1 MAELSTPSTY
11 SFQNANSK
19 IRTHLQAYLPIQD
32 ALVVLAFILSLGLV
46 FDLLFKWFPRLAH
59 LFLARKIV
67 QLLHFVKFLFFII
80 LFFLTDA
87 NVQRTNIQKFAL
99 GVFSVL
105 TIYAILCLLW
115 YFIIAI
121 VMLAKY
127 GSLKIALAGSHTVII
142 NGSVFPVD
150 CYAPILVFSK
160 QVVHGQEEVRFG
172 EACLNEVP
180 KYVAYRGIFSAED
193 FVYHS
198 TTKAGN
204 ATIILFRT
212 NRLAHV
218 V

>member
-1 MAELSTPSTY
+1 MAESTAS
-11 SFQNANSK
+11 SFNFHYVNTRL
-19 IRTHLQAYLPIQD
+19 RTHLQAYLPIQD
-32 ALVVLAFILSLGLV
+32 ALIALAFILAFGLV
-46 FDLLFKWFPRLAH
+46 LDLLFKWFPKISH
-59 LFLARKIV
+59 LFLVRKVV

-87 NVQRTNIQKFAL
+87 NVQRTSIQKFAL
-99 GVFSVL
+99 AVFSIL
-105 TIYAILCLLW
+105 TIYMILCLLW

-142 NGSVFPVD
+142 NGSVYPVD
-150 CYAPILVFSK
+150 CYSPVLVFSK
-160 QVVHGQEEVRFG
+160 QVVHGNEEVRFG

-198 TTKAGN
+198 TVKAGN
-204 ATIILFRT
+204 AVVILFRT
-212 NRLAHV
+212 NRLASV
-218 V
+218 